1 MALAFWR
8 QDTSVVGS
16 AYCLFGKLPHRA
28 DFIRVNATTPV
39 AHEYDQLL
47 AETITSL
54 AKDPGWETAYDI
66 TAPTLFAYRGHD
78 QQSWLFGGQ
87 CPSNDQQ
94 GRRFPMVGG
103 ITRSTAKIGIN
114 LPLIPLAFEVFY
126 SGLVGHL
133 ENAVSNSVD
142 AVTLRSF
149 LEGFADQDALIES
162 DFELANRLLRQFT
175 ITHTSS
181 DLLAI
186 LRSAYP
192 HASLE
197 QALLNIAFYANFLRH
212 FPQAV
217 TAQEIVLPLPS
228 EVGTAALAASA
239 WLRLIGALIGD
250 ARRICGFFFRRDVLV
265 VAIDL
270 FSDNF
275 SPLLPLIHSTKGRGL
290 MLTAEHEAWRAHP
303 FYPEIRYALKRLISN
318 TDVPLESV
326 FECAEQIGSRLLSSE

>member
-8 QDTSVVGS
+8 QDTPAVEAG
-16 AYCLFGKLPHRA
+16 YCLFGKLPHRA
-28 DFIRVNATTPV
+28 DFIRVNATAPV
-39 AHEYDQLL
+39 AYEYDQLL
-47 AETITSL
+47 ADTITSL
-54 AKDPGWETAYDI
+54 AQDPGWETAYDI
-66 TAPTLFAYRGHD
+66 TAPTLFAYRGRD

-103 ITRSTAKIGIN
+103 VTRSAAKIGTK
-114 LPLIPLAFEVFY
+114 LALIPLALEVFY
-126 SGLVGHL
+126 SGLVDHL
-133 ENAVSNSVD
+133 ENAVTNSVD

-149 LEGFADQDALIES
+149 LEGFAEQDALIES
-162 DFELANRLLRQFT
+162 DLELANRLLRQFT
-175 ITHTSS
+175 TTHTSA
-181 DLLAI
+181 DLLVI

-228 EVGTAALAASA
+228 AVGTAALAASA
-239 WLRLIGALIGD
+239 WLQLISGLIGD
-250 ARRICGFFFRRDVLV
+250 AQRICGFFFRRDVLV

-270 FSDNF
+270 FSDHF
-275 SPLLPLIHSTKGRGL
+275 SPLLPLTHSAKGRGL

-303 FYPEIRYALKRLISN
+303 FYQEIRYALTRLISEP
-318 TDVPLESV
+318 DVPLQAV